1 MNCLVIL
8 NALRKD
14 ARVLLTAVKEFLVL
28 NPGVRKV
35 AQAHYEQKKDVLI
48 LLNVRRDVHF
58 HTLFRKD
65 FLVLVAVI
73 KYAQILLDFR
83 IDAHFLPNVKPY
95 FQVLHSSLV

>member
-83 IDAHFLPNVKPY
+83 IDAHFLSNVKQY
-95 FQVLHSSLV
+95 FQVLH